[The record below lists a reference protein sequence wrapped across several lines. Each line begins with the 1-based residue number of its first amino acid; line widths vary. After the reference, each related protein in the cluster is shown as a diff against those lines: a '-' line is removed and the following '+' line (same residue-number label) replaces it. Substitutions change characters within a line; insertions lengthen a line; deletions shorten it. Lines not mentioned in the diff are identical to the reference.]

1 MTLIPLKVAVVGH
14 TNTGKT
20 SLMRTL
26 MRDVEFG
33 QVSDRPA
40 TTRHVEGA
48 TLNVHGQPV
57 VELYDTPGLE
67 DSIALLDHLETL
79 RGDDRRL
86 DGPELIQ
93 RFLSD
98 AQAQPG
104 GRFAQESKAI
114 RQVAASDVA
123 LYVIDVRDRV
133 LGKHKDELEILSLC
147 GRPVVPVLNFVASPE
162 AQTALWREHVARA
175 GLHAV
180 AEFDTVVLDEHS
192 ERRLF
197 EKMRT
202 LLDRH
207 RDTLTTLIDER
218 AKHRE
223 NLARASASVVA
234 EMLVDV
240 TAFRV
245 MVPLESDPASATE
258 VARLRQLVR
267 QREQRCVKD
276 LLELHRFRMEDVQA
290 GDLPIVDGQWGIDLF
305 SPAALKQFGI
315 RTGSAAA
322 AGAVAGF
329 TIDAI
334 AHGMTLGAATALGAA
349 IGGTLGLAQTHG
361 RRLVDRMRGM
371 SEFACDHQ
379 TMLLLATRQCALV
392 HALMRRGHASVK
404 PIEMQP
410 KAEAQTAKSIA
421 KKLPP
426 VLDEVRLHA
435 DWSSL
440 TEHAGISGLT
450 SPGRKAAVDKLTSD
464 LLPFVIGS
472 THTT

>member
-1 MTLIPLKVAVVGH
+1 MTTMALKVAVVGH

-48 TLNVHGQPV
+48 TLNVRGQPV

-67 DSIALLDHLETL
+67 DSIALLDHLDAL
-79 RGDDRRL
+79 RGDDRRI
-86 DGPELIQ
+86 DGPELIR
-93 RFLSD
+93 RFLNDPQSN
-98 AQAQPG
+98 PG
-104 GRFAQESKAI
+104 GRFTQEAKAI
-114 RQVAASDVA
+114 RQLTAGHVA
-123 LYVIDVRDRV
+123 LYLIDARDRV
-133 LGKHKDELEILSLC
+133 LGKHRDELEILSFC
-147 GRPVVPVLNFVASPE
+147 GRPVVPVLNFIASPE
-162 AQTALWREHVARA
+162 AQSTVWREHLSRV

-192 ERRLF
+192 ERRLL

-202 LLDRH
+202 LLDAH
-207 RDTLTTLIDER
+207 RDTLTALIEER

-223 NLARASASVVA
+223 NLARASVSVVA

-240 TAFRV
+240 AAFRV
-245 MVPLESDPASATE
+245 MVPLESDPQSATE
-258 VARLRQLVR
+258 VERLRQLVR

-276 LLELHRFRMEDVQA
+276 LLELHRFRMEDVQP

-322 AGAVAGF
+322 AGAVAGL

-361 RRLVDRMRGM
+361 RRIIDRMRGM
-371 SEFACDHQ
+371 SEFSCNQQ
-379 TMLLLATRQCALV
+379 TLLLLATRQIALV
-392 HALMRRGHASVK
+392 HALMRRGHASMK
-404 PIEMQP
+404 PIEMRSGT
-410 KAEAQTAKSIA
+410 ESQTAKSIT
-421 KKLPP
+421 KKLPT

-440 TEHAGISGLT
+440 SDSSGISGLT
-450 SPGRKAAVDKLTSD
+450 SPSRKEAVDRLTGD
-464 LLPFVIGS
+464 LLPLVV
-472 THTT
+472 